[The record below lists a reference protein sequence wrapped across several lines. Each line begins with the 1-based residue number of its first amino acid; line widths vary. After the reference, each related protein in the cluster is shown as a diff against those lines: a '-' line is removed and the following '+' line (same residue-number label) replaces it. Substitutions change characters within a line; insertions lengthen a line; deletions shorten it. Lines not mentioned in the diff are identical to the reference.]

1 MDTGFQAVLC
11 IKIFINRQLFNLRD
25 CVRIQEYCLVG
36 VSLAMISIMDENE
49 LIKRAVGGDLDA
61 FNQLVLRHQE
71 VAYNV
76 ACRILADEHA
86 AADATQ
92 EAVISM
98 YRKLESY
105 RGGSFRSWFLRIV
118 TNACYD
124 ELRRQR
130 RRPTVPIEP
139 ETDEGELVE
148 SPEWLEDKS
157 AGPEELLGAVEVEKA
172 IQHCLSGLEEKFRV
186 VLTLVDVSGED
197 YESVSR
203 IIGTPIGTV
212 KSRLARA
219 RLKMQQCLR
228 GFRELLPA
236 QFRQD
241 TEECDESAR

>member
-1 MDTGFQAVLC
+1 MKTTM
-11 IKIFINRQLFNLRD
+11 
-25 CVRIQEYCLVG
+25 EESELVT
-36 VSLAMISIMDENE
+36 
-49 LIKRAVGGDLDA
+49 RAVGGDLDA
-61 FNQLVLRHQE
+61 FNQLVIQHQE

-76 ACRILADEHA
+76 AYRIMSDESA

-98 YRKLESY
+98 YRRLETY

-139 ETDEGELVE
+139 ETDDGELVE

-157 AGPEELLGAVEVEKA
+157 ASPEDVLGNSEMEKA
-172 IQHCLSGLEEKFRV
+172 IQHCLTGLEQKFRV
-186 VLTLVDVSGED
+186 VITLVEISGED
-197 YESVSR
+197 YESVAR

-219 RLKMQQCLR
+219 RLKMQLCLK
-228 GFRELLPA
+228 GFRELLPD
-236 QFRQD
+236 QFRHNS
-241 TEECDESAR
+241 EENDELAS

>member
-1 MDTGFQAVLC
+1 MKV
-11 IKIFINRQLFNLRD
+11 
-25 CVRIQEYCLVG
+25 
-36 VSLAMISIMDENE
+36 IMEETE
-49 LIKRAVGGDLDA
+49 LITRAVDGDLDA
-61 FNQLVLRHQE
+61 FNHLVLQHQE

-76 ACRILADEHA
+76 AYRIMSDENA

-98 YRKLESY
+98 YRKLDTY
-105 RGGSFRSWFLRIV
+105 RGGSFKSWFLRIV

-139 ETDEGELVE
+139 ETDDGELVE

-157 AGPEELLGAVEVEKA
+157 ASPEDVLGNSEMEKA
-172 IQHCLSGLEEKFRV
+172 IQHCLTGLEQKFRV
-186 VLTLVDVSGED
+186 VITLVDISGED
-197 YESVSR
+197 YESVAR

-219 RLKMQQCLR
+219 RLKMQLCLK
-228 GFRELLPA
+228 GFRELLPD
-236 QFRQD
+236 QFRHNS
-241 TEECDESAR
+241 EENDELAS

>member
-1 MDTGFQAVLC
+1 MKTTM
-11 IKIFINRQLFNLRD
+11 
-25 CVRIQEYCLVG
+25 EESELVT
-36 VSLAMISIMDENE
+36 
-49 LIKRAVGGDLDA
+49 RAVGGDLDA
-61 FNQLVLRHQE
+61 FNQLVIQHQE

-76 ACRILADEHA
+76 AYRIMSDESA

-98 YRKLESY
+98 YRRLETY

-139 ETDEGELVE
+139 ETDDGELVE

-157 AGPEELLGAVEVEKA
+157 ASPEDVLGNSEMEKA
-172 IQHCLSGLEEKFRV
+172 IQHCLTGLEQKFRV
-186 VLTLVDVSGED
+186 VITLVDISGED
-197 YESVSR
+197 YESVAR

-219 RLKMQQCLR
+219 RLKMQLCLK
-228 GFRELLPA
+228 GFRELLPD
-236 QFRQD
+236 QFRHNS
-241 TEECDESAR
+241 EENDELAS

>member
-1 MDTGFQAVLC
+1 M
-11 IKIFINRQLFNLRD
+11 
-25 CVRIQEYCLVG
+25 EESELVT
-36 VSLAMISIMDENE
+36 
-49 LIKRAVGGDLDA
+49 RAVGGDLDA
-61 FNQLVLRHQE
+61 FNQLVIQHQE

-76 ACRILADEHA
+76 AYRIMADESA

-98 YRKLESY
+98 YRKLETY

-139 ETDEGELVE
+139 ETDDGELVE

-157 AGPEELLGAVEVEKA
+157 ASPEDVLGNSEMEKA
-172 IQHCLSGLEEKFRV
+172 IQHCLTGLEQKFRV
-186 VLTLVDVSGED
+186 VITLVDISGED
-197 YESVSR
+197 YESVAR

-219 RLKMQQCLR
+219 RLKMQLCLK
-228 GFRELLPA
+228 GFRELLPD
-236 QFRQD
+236 QFRHNS
-241 TEECDESAR
+241 EENDELAS

>member
-1 MDTGFQAVLC
+1 MKTTM
-11 IKIFINRQLFNLRD
+11 
-25 CVRIQEYCLVG
+25 EESELVT
-36 VSLAMISIMDENE
+36 
-49 LIKRAVGGDLDA
+49 RAVGGDLDA
-61 FNQLVLRHQE
+61 FNQLVIQHQE

-76 ACRILADEHA
+76 AYRIMSDDSA
-86 AADATQ
+86 AAAATQ

-98 YRKLESY
+98 YRRLETY

-139 ETDEGELVE
+139 ETDDGELVE

-157 AGPEELLGAVEVEKA
+157 ASPEDVLGNSEMEKA
-172 IQHCLSGLEEKFRV
+172 IQHCLTGLEQKFRV
-186 VLTLVDVSGED
+186 VITLVDISGED
-197 YESVSR
+197 YESVAR

-219 RLKMQQCLR
+219 RLKMQLCLK
-228 GFRELLPA
+228 GFRELLPD
-236 QFRQD
+236 QFRHNS
-241 TEECDESAR
+241 EENDELAS

>member
-1 MDTGFQAVLC
+1 
-11 IKIFINRQLFNLRD
+11 
-25 CVRIQEYCLVG
+25 
-36 VSLAMISIMDENE
+36 MISIMDENE

-139 ETDEGELVE
+139 ETDEGE
-148 SPEWLEDKS
+148 
-157 AGPEELLGAVEVEKA
+157 
-172 IQHCLSGLEEKFRV
+172 
-186 VLTLVDVSGED
+186 
-197 YESVSR
+197 
-203 IIGTPIGTV
+203 
-212 KSRLARA
+212 
-219 RLKMQQCLR
+219 
-228 GFRELLPA
+228 
-236 QFRQD
+236 
-241 TEECDESAR
+241 

>member
-1 MDTGFQAVLC
+1 MKTTM
-11 IKIFINRQLFNLRD
+11 
-25 CVRIQEYCLVG
+25 EESELVT
-36 VSLAMISIMDENE
+36 
-49 LIKRAVGGDLDA
+49 RAVGGDLDA
-61 FNQLVLRHQE
+61 FNQLVIQHQE

-76 ACRILADEHA
+76 AYRIMSDESA

-98 YRKLESY
+98 YRRLETY

-139 ETDEGELVE
+139 ETDDGELVE

-157 AGPEELLGAVEVEKA
+157 ASPEDVLGNSEMEKA
-172 IQHCLSGLEEKFRV
+172 IQHCLTGLEQKFRV
-186 VLTLVDVSGED
+186 VITLVDVSGED
-197 YESVSR
+197 YESVAR

-219 RLKMQQCLR
+219 RLKMQLCLK
-228 GFRELLPA
+228 GFRELLPD
-236 QFRQD
+236 QFRHNS
-241 TEECDESAR
+241 EENDELAS